1 MGFKKVVKEAVR
13 QVNVKAA
20 AKTAKQILDEEI
32 EKPDAA
38 RTEQPKDTP

>member
-20 AKTAKQILDEEI
+20 SKTADKILADEV
-32 EKPDAA
+32 EKPREAGK
-38 RTEQPKDTP
+38 EGKN